1 MGQPSGAS
9 RAQSE
14 AVGVI
19 LLMGIVILTLGA
31 LGVLG
36 ANSFEDTKAG
46 VSIEIAEHE
55 MSRLAGEIE
64 DVAIGSSRVK
74 TVDLDL
80 DTAGSLG
87 TTVVREDSGS
97 IHVMV
102 GDDLVYTGDLGVI
115 EYENSDVRIAYQ
127 AGGVWRESQY
137 GNFEIVQRPPFSEEN
152 LSTPTLSVPL
162 VSIVGTDG
170 LSDGAVIERAG
181 VTQPY
186 PSLVVPEDEAVLI
199 TIESRYALAWGRYF
213 VENLGIPEDDVSIDQ
228 STNRVTINYG
238 EGELVYFHFA
248 VYEVKVVHR

>member
-1 MGQPSGAS
+1 MRIPSGAS
-9 RAQSE
+9 RGQSE

-19 LLMGIVILTLGA
+19 LLMGIVILSLGA

-36 ANSFEDTKAG
+36 VNSFDDTKAG

-87 TTVVREDSGS
+87 TTVVRENTGS
-97 IHVMV
+97 ISVMV
-102 GDDLVYTGDLGVI
+102 GDDLIYSGDLGVI
-115 EYENSDVRIAYQ
+115 EYENSGVRIAYQ
-127 AGGVWRESQY
+127 AGGVWREDQAGS
-137 GNFEIVQRPPFSEEN
+137 NELVQRPPFSEEN

-162 VSIVGTDG
+162 VRIVGTDG

-181 VTQPY
+181 VIQAY
-186 PSLVVPEDEAVLI
+186 PSLLVPEEEVIQI
-199 TIESRYALAWGRYF
+199 TIESRYARAWGRYF
-213 VENLGIPEDDVSIDQ
+213 VENLGIPEDDVSIDE
-228 STNRVTINYG
+228 SANRVTINYG
-238 EGELVYFHFA
+238 EGELVYLHFTI
-248 VYEVKVVHR
+248 YEVNVAHR